1 MHIAIITGGT
11 STEREIS
18 LTSSRNVSAVLTG
31 LWYQVA
37 VFDFPT
43 QRDDFLR
50 DYAQYD
56 LIFPCIH
63 GVGGED
69 GQIAALATLLGK
81 KYVFADTMSHSLCL
95 HKYASTILA
104 QQAGLT
110 VPATVHITTIQEF
123 IDRNCQRE
131 RFIVKPNSGWSS
143 VDTAI
148 FTDKDAAQTLVE
160 KIVAYDTLVI
170 QNVIKARELTVSV
183 FGTAKQEPE
192 VLAITEI
199 QHTHEFFDIQA
210 KYDPQTLEV
219 TPAPIDTSLA
229 EQLKALSIHAFKTFA
244 CKDFARIDYLRDGK
258 DIYFLEVNT
267 IPGMTANSIVPR
279 ACTHSRF
286 GGFPQFLDMIVK
298 DK

>member
-37 VFDFPT
+37 VFDFPA

-81 KYVFADTMSHSLCL
+81 KYVFASTMSHSLCL
-95 HKYASTILA
+95 HKYASTMLA
-104 QQAGLT
+104 KQAGLM
-110 VPATVHITTIQEF
+110 VPDTIHITTLQQF
-123 IDRNCQRE
+123 TDRQCDRD
-131 RFIVKPNSGWSS
+131 RFIVKPNSGGSS

-148 FTDKDAAQTLVE
+148 FTDKDAAQSLIQ
-160 KIVAYDTLVI
+160 KILSYDTIVI
-170 QNVIKARELTVSV
+170 QKVIKARELTVSV
-183 FGTAKQEPE
+183 FATAKQAPS

-199 QHTHEFFDIQA
+199 QHTHEFFDIEA

-219 TPAPIDTSLA
+219 TPAPIPEDIAATLRTMTIQVFSA
-229 EQLKALSIHAFKTFA
+229 FGLS
-244 CKDFARIDYLRDGK
+244 DFARVDYLRDGT
-258 DIYFLEVNT
+258 DIYFLEANT

-279 ACTHSRF
+279 ACSQSAF
-286 GGFPQFLDMIVK
+286 GDFPTFLDMIIQAK
-298 DK
+298 